1 MDVPTL
7 IIEKLRFTKNVS
19 FNGLDL
25 AQDIGLI
32 TVLNVIDYEYNRLL

>member
-25 AQDIGLI
+25 AQDIGLK
-32 TVLNVIDYEYNRLL
+32 TDLNVIDYEYNRLL